1 MIYGTLREGPYS
13 KQGAYFFFEI
23 QQYARNKALMSTQKD
38 QEDWKMDLL
47 LILPRQI
54 DQPSKIIII
63 AAKYED
69 EVICLKEL
77 CTHVSIIERL

>member
-1 MIYGTLREGPYS
+1 
-13 KQGAYFFFEI
+13 
-23 QQYARNKALMSTQKD
+23 MSTQKD